1 MEGPFSFFFP
11 RHEEP
16 AAVDTRALNPWTWRR
31 GIASGIASPRITSG
45 SGKVAR
51 GEFDRDIY
59 ILPTG
64 RKAGKKS
71 PALVRGYD
79 HKSKGFRGP
88 RPDVEHVIEKTKGE
102 RDMKKTA
109 DINKTAQ
116 HTVTIKGQLP
126 GHDPLCLEEEE
137 FEGVNGEFTQVFNG
151 MVVDSNRRTGVER
164 NNILPGCP
172 VGQLVTIMHKVAQL
186 VDLSFL
192 HVGRLLQEQPVIQQG
207 KALVHRQATVIT
219 CAAREEGAQVEA
231 PTGFFCGE
239 VAGRS
244 EKDWELESWESED
257 SLLGNN
263 PWIPPG
269 RFIPTGSVMEREANR
284 PTPPAAT
291 AISIPVRPIN
301 PNPHTTKLHCSSNS
315 SPSAPDFLREVQ
327 ATFKRHRPL
336 VNVQSNNLRPRRE
349 QVPRREVS
357 RSSITSVGST
367 CDMQKGHVDILVSH
381 NLQGCISQTQ
391 NTVSVVRE
399 SQEDASVTPRS
410 DWNST
415 LSTNEQDF
423 RPLNARGDQVGST
436 EGHQSNITFESAV
449 VSNPDVPLA
458 EGKKKVHYATDYN
471 PRSQGIG
478 WFISNQLEAP
488 TAAIQIK
495 EQRVVSLINL
505 VTFYRM
511 ILVTQ
516 LLNLRMSSSQL
527 AVDRVAK
534 SKLSCEEVPHKD
546 ITQPLHLSSKNENKV
561 LAGQEPLTASDSRA
575 KTEPEAKMLYQSK
588 EQHSIVP
595 KLGDTSIDP
604 SPFDG
609 SSGKVDALDIQSE
622 NALPKVSSSGLK
634 EEPSKLE
641 KLEKGT
647 NSKVTSSSRRKTH
660 DSDLYFNVNGKIYQR
675 LGKIGSGGSSEVHK
689 VISSDCRIY
698 ALKRIKLKGRD
709 YATAYGFC
717 QEIEYLKR
725 FKGNNNIIQLVDFE
739 VTDKNLLQEV
749 MSGSMSN
756 KECKVKED
764 GFIYMVL
771 EYGEI
776 DLAHM
781 LSQKWKE
788 LDDCNATI
796 DENWLRFYWQQIL
809 LAVKTIHE
817 ERIVH
822 SDLKPA
828 NFLLVKGSLKLID
841 FGIAKAIL
849 NDTTNIQRD
858 GQVGTLSYMSPEAFL
873 CNETDANGNIIK
885 CGRPSDIWSLG
896 CILYQMVY
904 GRTPFSEHRTFW
916 AKFKVITDAN
926 HEITYEPV
934 SNPWLLDLMK
944 NCLTWDRNKRW
955 RIPQLLQ
962 HPFLVPPIPTQP
974 PSPSSPQDQSCKL
987 LQLLLNACQHDQNA
1001 LMLCSQLQQ
1010 LLADPQP
1017 SQQLE
1022 LPVSSSTSREC
1033 ELLNELSK
1041 LCIRLRGHLAMLGGT

>member
-1 MEGPFSFFFP
+1 MNVSAGLGGSIGQTTLINVPFGSSAAVGSTLILTFVGSITTMGSAPVTSFNGPTAAMAAMVILLALNMASAIPVIPSLGPNTDVFTSALVGHP
-11 RHEEP
+11 TVMLLANSVKEP
-16 AAVDTRALNPWTWRR
+16 ANQAEELILIYNECTDKGMGVSEAFQVATIIHVLPPAWDEFWSYLKLKRKEMTLEQLLVRLRIREQGLTREK
-31 GIASGIASPRITSG
+31 
-45 SGKVAR
+45 KVAVA
-51 GEFDRDIY
+51 
-59 ILPTG
+59 
-64 RKAGKKS
+64 KANVVEHPPKEGS
-71 PALVRGYD
+71 
-79 HKSKGFRGP
+79 SKGLKP
-88 RPDVEHVIEKTKGE
+88 NKD
-102 RDMKKTA
+102 KKKIGA
-109 DINKTAQ
+109 K
-116 HTVTIKGQLP
+116 
-126 GHDPLCLEEEE
+126 
-137 FEGVNGEFTQVFNG
+137 EGVAK
-151 MVVDSNRRTGVER
+151 
-164 NNILPGCP
+164 
-172 VGQLVTIMHKVAQL
+172 TI
-186 VDLSFL
+186 
-192 HVGRLLQEQPVIQQG
+192 
-207 KALVHRQATVIT
+207 
-219 CAAREEGAQVEA
+219 
-231 PTGFFCGE
+231 
-239 VAGRS
+239 
-244 EKDWELESWESED
+244 
-257 SLLGNN
+257 
-263 PWIPPG
+263 
-269 RFIPTGSVMEREANR
+269 VMERETNR
-284 PTPPAAT
+284 PNPPAAT

-449 VSNPDVPLA
+449 ASNPDVPLA

-488 TAAIQIK
+488 TAAIQVSTYQNVANP
-495 EQRVVSLINL
+495 ECNLRSETGVSLQDKGTEGGHPHQFSNFLQSDFSHPI
-505 VTFYRM
+505 
-511 ILVTQ
+511 TQ
-516 LLNLRMSSSQL
+516 SSGIGSSCITTSITNSAPMLSSTSYFSQSHQMSSSQL

-546 ITQPLHLSSKNENKV
+546 IMQPLHLSSKNENKV
-561 LAGQEPLTASDSRA
+561 LAGQESLTASDSRA

-588 EQHSIVP
+588 EQHNNVP

-609 SSGKVDALDIQSE
+609 CSGKVDALDIQSE
-622 NALPKVSSSGLK
+622 VALPKVSSSGLK

-725 FKGNNNIIQLVDFE
+725 FKGNNNIIQLIDFE

-926 HEITYEPV
+926 HEIKYEPV

-962 HPFLVPPIPTQP
+962 HPFLVPPIPIQP

-1001 LMLCSQLQQ
+1001 LMLCSQLQR